1 MWELVPMFNL
11 VQTTNKKK
19 KKPVRQIKY
28 FKMAGQILMV
38 LATQSHNIRAFF
50 RTNEEPLLRLGLG
63 TLSCYLGLLALSKS
77 YEAKKLS
84 DELAGQAIHF
94 RATKDA
100 LTDENWLQ
108 KASTMVLEAALTE
121 GSNSNSNSSTNGG
134 GGSADRNKNN
144 DKHFVNLDS
153 ESVRVSTMA
162 ALRKEIEAAFIQ
174 GERRGVQEA
183 RAREWMPELSLPRT
197 DAVKEARER
206 RDALLTTSRRDLVDE
221 RRAIDKE
228 SSQTSKSIENSATL
242 SVPATNFKRSG
253 LI

>member
-1 MWELVPMFNL
+1 
-11 VQTTNKKK
+11 
-19 KKPVRQIKY
+19 
-28 FKMAGQILMV
+28 MAGQILMV

-50 RTNEEPLLRLGLG
+50 KTNEEPLLRLGLG

-94 RATKDA
+94 RATKEA
-100 LTDENWLQ
+100 LTDEKWLQ
-108 KASTMVLEAALTE
+108 KASALVLQAAQT
-121 GSNSNSNSSTNGG
+121 SSTGDGRSNGYG
-134 GGSADRNKNN
+134 TRIGL
-144 DKHFVNLDS
+144 VTLDT
-153 ESVRVSTMA
+153 ESVRVSTTE
-162 ALRKEIEAAFIQ
+162 ALRKEIESAFVT

-206 RDALLTTSRRDLVDE
+206 RDALLTSSSTKQQSLEEE
-221 RRAIDKE
+221 RRAD
-228 SSQTSKSIENSATL
+228 SGANNENSASKQSNLRPVENTT
-242 SVPATNFKRSG
+242 ATASIPVNIKRSG